1 MAGPQ
6 TTRTASVAVLG
17 LVAVGLWLVAS
28 ATGAVAVT
36 GVMALAGL
44 LLAVAVLLR
53 AGDTPAQT
61 AASTALVPIAALAF
75 AAGLGLVVADR
86 LGPTLAGGAGPVA
99 AVVGLLFGSLVPLG
113 VGLGAWLAVLGAVG
127 TFRAGLGERETL
139 GAFNSAVV
147 TVLLLGTVGA
157 VVAALALWRE
167 LEPLEQFPSEL
178 TVSEVTIA
186 LGDPRLALLATGLM
200 LVPVGYAGQRS
211 IRSLPLSQLAPH
223 QYRDLTEAIERDADT
238 VFGWAFLGGILLAGG
253 VGIAWA
259 TGLLTPAFAEIP
271 ALQTVATL
279 LVAFAVPWGLL
290 ALSVVFA
297 AVYAVMAGVQRLTG
311 RVAGTI
317 AGLVPDTVGAI
328 GLAALAV
335 LAGSARP
342 TTGPAAAALEATLA
356 GLPPFVDFT
365 GLVLAGLGAAV
376 ALLATALFGLIVLG
390 AFGLVPGRST
400 GSALAGGGLGLG
412 AVVVALVEGPPLV
425 IFAVVSLAV
434 VAWDVG
440 AQGVTAHAQLG
451 RGERSVVRV
460 EAVHWLVSLG
470 VAGAGA
476 IAAWV
481 ALGVVRGL
489 PPTPDSPFR
498 LAGLGIVVL
507 SLMLLASV
515 LRR

>member
-6 TTRTASVAVLG
+6 TTRTASVAVLA
-17 LVAVGLWLVAS
+17 LVAVGLGLVAR
-28 ATGAVAVT
+28 ATGTVAVT
-36 GVMALAGL
+36 GAMAIAGL

-61 AASTALVPIAALAF
+61 AASTALVPVAAIAF
-75 AAGLGLVVADR
+75 AAGLGLIVAGR
-86 LGPTLAGGAGPVA
+86 IGPMLAGGASPLA
-99 AVVGLLFGSLVPLG
+99 AVIGLLFASLVPLG
-113 VGLGAWLAVLGAVG
+113 TGLGAWLAVLGAVG
-127 TFRAGLGERETL
+127 TFRAGLGEDETL
-139 GAFNSAVV
+139 GTFSSAVV
-147 TVLLLGTVGA
+147 TVLLLGIVGG

-167 LEPLEQFPSEL
+167 IEPLEQLPSEF

-200 LVPVGYAGQRS
+200 LVPVGYAGQRA

-223 QYRDLTEAIERDADT
+223 QHRDLAEAIERDADT

-253 VGIAWA
+253 VGLAWA
-259 TGLLTPAFAEIP
+259 AGLLTQAFAAVP
-271 ALQTVATL
+271 ALRTVATL
-279 LVAFAVPWGLL
+279 LGAFAVPWGLL
-290 ALSVVFA
+290 ALTAVFA
-297 AVYAVMAGVQRLTG
+297 GVYAVMAGVQRLTG
-311 RVAGTI
+311 QVAGTI
-317 AGLVPDTVGAI
+317 AGLLPDAVGAI

-335 LAGSARP
+335 IAGSARP
-342 TTGPAAAALEATLA
+342 TVGPAAAALEATLA

-365 GLVLAGLGAAV
+365 GLVLGGLGAAV
-376 ALLATALFGLIVLG
+376 ALLATVLFGLIVLG

-412 AVVVALVEGPPLV
+412 AVVVAFAEGSPLV
-425 IFAVVSLAV
+425 IFAVVGLAV

-470 VAGAGA
+470 VAGVAA

-507 SLMLLASV
+507 SLMLLAGV